1 MTDNLADDN
10 TLHIVWNEGGNP
22 MPQAN
27 VAMNTRRVNAA
38 SSIIDIQGEVTAFA
52 EQVLMEAYSEA
63 STPDTHRIILNFTG
77 LEYMNSSG
85 IGLIVTLLIRVNRQ
99 KKRLL
104 AYGLSDHYRPIFEL
118 TRLSDAIKIYESE
131 SAALAAV

>member
-1 MTDNLADDN
+1 
-10 TLHIVWNEGGNP
+10 
-22 MPQAN
+22 
-27 VAMNTRRVNAA
+27 
-38 SSIIDIQGEVTAFA
+38 
-52 EQVLMEAYSEA
+52 MEAYSEA
-63 STPDTHRIILNFTG
+63 CTPDTHRIILNFTG

-104 AYGLSDHYRPIFEL
+104 AYGLSDHYRHIFEL